1 MAVSLEHRR
10 LLLMLFSWML
20 IMTGKP
26 ATVAG
31 LFQPS
36 VWTQAHATFYGDE
49 SASAT
54 MGMLAKMNSL
64 TNNKALIPYCSTNRS

>member
-1 MAVSLEHRR
+1 MAVSLQHRR
-10 LLLMLFSWML
+10 LLLILFSWMF
-20 IMTGKP
+20 IMMGKP

-36 VWTQAHATFYGDE
+36 QWTQAHATFYGDE

-54 MGMLAKMNSL
+54 MGMLQKFIN
-64 TNNKALIPYCSTNRS
+64 

>member
-1 MAVSLEHRR
+1 M
-10 LLLMLFSWML
+10 M
-20 IMTGKP
+20 GKP

-36 VWTQAHATFYGDE
+36 QWTQAHATFYGDE

-54 MGMLAKMNSL
+54 MGMLQKFIN
-64 TNNKALIPYCSTNRS
+64 